1 MTPFQ
6 KQYNRPN
13 DRKGVCF
20 ISTVTAVAGLY
31 WTIAICAPGL
41 SADLAIPVFLLFK
54 PRISFSHLQGTQSAV
69 SSFKSSFV
77 DDQYVRELS
86 SRAFFNAGGMT
97 LGLLPSS
104 PSSLGNPFLAHL
116 ALLLAV
122 TLHRL
127 PSLGPSDNNITTE
140 RRASSVTRSAHYF
153 AREDRLIP
161 PKAHYPFFSG
171 SPKRTIAILSALP
184 WSCMRPRSFVV
195 LWAFLWWTRPRCV
208 RSSIL
213 PPPSNVQQFI
223 RRAIRHAPSSF
234 CHLYVTLNLL
244 VERN

>member
-1 MTPFQ
+1 MTGRGFASSQRSPPLPACIGRSPSALQ
-6 KQYNRPN
+6 GSRPTWQSS
-13 DRKGVCF
+13 F
-20 ISTVTAVAGLY
+20 
-31 WTIAICAPGL
+31 
-41 SADLAIPVFLLFK
+41 FLLFK

-86 SRAFFNAGGMT
+86 SRAFFNAGGIT

-153 AREDRLIP
+153 TREADRYRQKPI
-161 PKAHYPFFSG
+161 
-171 SPKRTIAILSALP
+171 I
-184 WSCMRPRSFVV
+184 
-195 LWAFLWWTRPRCV
+195 
-208 RSSIL
+208 
-213 PPPSNVQQFI
+213 
-223 RRAIRHAPSSF
+223 PSSQD
-234 CHLYVTLNLL
+234 HRSEQSLS
-244 VERN
+244 